1 MFLLNFT
8 SAMSLRSRYRLHQF
22 GNRLQVFLLGLLLG
36 VILAGGFFLLKV
48 DEYIKELAVVKS
60 FTEPDKEDVT
70 DEAASAKE
78 PTDNKKKTKS
88 QSSGNN
94 GNEVV
99 ISDDSLSGDSTLPA
113 VFMTSDGDEI
123 VVKKEQ
129 LLGERVVNLINL
141 DGGNAIDSIR
151 SKEAGINE
159 VPGKS
164 LTVEFWQSPLNYRG
178 YKLTRN
184 RLVLFGFTSDDPV
197 ALFRLE
203 NNTYLSSNNGVFR
216 LETTSDFRQLERV
229 TDETVLNRLQ

>member
-1 MFLLNFT
+1 
-8 SAMSLRSRYRLHQF
+8 MSLRNRYRLHQF

-48 DEYIKELAVVKS
+48 DQYIKELAVVKS
-60 FTEPDKEDVT
+60 FTEPDKAEETIEDETGKV
-70 DEAASAKE
+70 K
-78 PTDNKKKTKS
+78 TDNKKKSKS
-88 QSSGNN
+88 QTTDKVTQ
-94 GNEVV
+94 E
-99 ISDDSLSGDSTLPA
+99 SDFNSDSLGGDSTLPA
-113 VFMTSDGDEI
+113 VFQTSDGDEI

-129 LLGERVVNLINL
+129 LLGERVVSLINL

-184 RLVLFGFTSDDPV
+184 RLVLFGFASEDPV
-197 ALFRLE
+197 SLFRLE

>member
-1 MFLLNFT
+1 
-8 SAMSLRSRYRLHQF
+8 MSLRNRYRLYQF

-48 DEYIKELAVVKS
+48 DQYIKELAVVKS
-60 FTEPDKEDVT
+60 FTEPDKAEETIEDETGKV
-70 DEAASAKE
+70 K
-78 PTDNKKKTKS
+78 TDNKKKSKS
-88 QSSGNN
+88 QTTDKVTQ
-94 GNEVV
+94 E
-99 ISDDSLSGDSTLPA
+99 SDLKSDSVGGDSTLPA
-113 VFMTSDGDEI
+113 VFQTSDGDEI

-129 LLGERVVNLINL
+129 LLGERVVSLINL

-184 RLVLFGFTSDDPV
+184 RLVLFGFASEDPV
-197 ALFRLE
+197 SLFRLE

>member
-1 MFLLNFT
+1 
-8 SAMSLRSRYRLHQF
+8 MSLRNRYRLYQF

-48 DEYIKELAVVKS
+48 DQYIKELAVVKS
-60 FTEPDKEDVT
+60 FTDSDKTEEPAAEDSDKVK
-70 DEAASAKE
+70 S
-78 PTDNKKKTKS
+78 DNKKKTKS
-88 QSSGNN
+88 QNTDKVTQETDFSS
-94 GNEVV
+94 
-99 ISDDSLSGDSTLPA
+99 DSLSGDSTLPA
-113 VFMTSDGDEI
+113 VFQTSDGDEI

-129 LLGERVVNLINL
+129 LLGERVVSLINL

-184 RLVLFGFTSDDPV
+184 RLVLFGFASEDPV
-197 ALFRLE
+197 SLFRLE

>member
-1 MFLLNFT
+1 
-8 SAMSLRSRYRLHQF
+8 MSLRSRYRLHQF

-48 DEYIKELAVVKS
+48 DQYIKELAVVKS
-60 FTEPDKEDVT
+60 FTEPDKAEE
-70 DEAASAKE
+70 EAPVDKDKDKGSKPAKE
-78 PTDNKKKTKS
+78 KS
-88 QSSGNN
+88 KSATESNSN
-94 GNEVV
+94 AVASN
-99 ISDDSLSGDSTLPA
+99 DSLEGDSTLPA
-113 VFMTSDGDEI
+113 VFQTSDGDEI

-129 LLGERVVNLINL
+129 LLGERVVSLINL
-141 DGGNAIDSIR
+141 DGSNTVDSIR

-159 VPGKS
+159 MPGKS

-184 RLVLFGFTSDDPV
+184 RLVLFGFASEDPV
-197 ALFRLE
+197 SLFRLE

>member
-1 MFLLNFT
+1 
-8 SAMSLRSRYRLHQF
+8 MSLRNRYRLHQF

-48 DEYIKELAVVKS
+48 DQYIKELAVVKS
-60 FTEPDKEDVT
+60 FTEPDKAEETIEDETGKV
-70 DEAASAKE
+70 K
-78 PTDNKKKTKS
+78 TDNKKKSKS
-88 QSSGNN
+88 QTTDKVTQ
-94 GNEVV
+94 E
-99 ISDDSLSGDSTLPA
+99 SDLKSDSLGGDSTLPA
-113 VFMTSDGDEI
+113 VFQTSDGDEI

-129 LLGERVVNLINL
+129 LLGERVVSLINL

-151 SKEAGINE
+151 SREAGINE

-184 RLVLFGFTSDDPV
+184 RLVLFGFASEDPV
-197 ALFRLE
+197 SLFRLE

>member
-1 MFLLNFT
+1 
-8 SAMSLRSRYRLHQF
+8 MSLRNRYRLHQF

-48 DEYIKELAVVKS
+48 DQYIKELAVVKS
-60 FTEPDKEDVT
+60 FTEPDKAEETIEDETGKV
-70 DEAASAKE
+70 K
-78 PTDNKKKTKS
+78 TDNKKKSKS
-88 QSSGNN
+88 QTTDKVTQ
-94 GNEVV
+94 E
-99 ISDDSLSGDSTLPA
+99 SDLKSDSLGGDSTLPA
-113 VFMTSDGDEI
+113 VFQTSDGDEI

-129 LLGERVVNLINL
+129 LLGERVVSLINL

-184 RLVLFGFTSDDPV
+184 RLVLFGFASEDPV
-197 ALFRLE
+197 SLFRLE

>member
-1 MFLLNFT
+1 
-8 SAMSLRSRYRLHQF
+8 MSLRNRYRLYQF

-48 DEYIKELAVVKS
+48 DQYIKELAVVKS
-60 FTEPDKEDVT
+60 FTDSDKTEESAA
-70 DEAASAKE
+70 DESDKVKS
-78 PTDNKKKTKS
+78 DNKKKTKS
-88 QSSGNN
+88 RSTDNVAQESNSK
-94 GNEVV
+94 
-99 ISDDSLSGDSTLPA
+99 SDSLGGDSTLPA
-113 VFMTSDGDEI
+113 VFQTSDGDEI

-129 LLGERVVNLINL
+129 LLGERVVSLINL

-184 RLVLFGFTSDDPV
+184 RLVLFGFASEDPV
-197 ALFRLE
+197 SLFRLE
-203 NNTYLSSNNGVFR
+203 NNTYLTSNNGVFR